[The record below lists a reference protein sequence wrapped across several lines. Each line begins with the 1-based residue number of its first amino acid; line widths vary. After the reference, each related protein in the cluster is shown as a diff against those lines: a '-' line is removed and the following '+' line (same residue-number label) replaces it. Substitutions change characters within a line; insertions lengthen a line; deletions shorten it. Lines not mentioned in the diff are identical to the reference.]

1 MPLSLIYSSL
11 LHILVFSLL
20 FFCMQGQS
28 QDNKKPAPYTI
39 DFIGSSATPMR
50 YGTPQEQAGASAQQ
64 AVQATPAEQP
74 KAEIKEETQ
83 IKTAKPKETKKPA
96 YNSEAQITKEKQKDS
111 AKTPEAASATEEKV
125 VLAKPSIL
133 KEVQTGNID
142 VAGEHNLVGESGVPG
157 ERAVQASFTNFP
169 YPWYITQVR
178 NNLWTSWQ
186 KLMPKKTIGLSVL
199 VSFNIDKNG
208 AVYGVQI
215 DKSSKNDDFDYK
227 GKVAVLNSAPYPPLP
242 QDYGKEI
249 LTVNVE
255 FKDEE

>member
-1 MPLSLIYSSL
+1 MPLSLLYSGL

-28 QDNKKPAPYTI
+28 QNKKKQATYTI

-50 YGTPQEQAGASAQQ
+50 YGTWQEQKPAPALQ
-64 AVQATPAEQP
+64 AVEAAPAEQP
-74 KAEIKEETQ
+74 KAEVKEETQ

-96 YNSEAQITKEKQKDS
+96 YNSEAQITKEKQKTT
-111 AKTPEAASATEEKV
+111 AKPQELSGEEKV
-125 VLAKPSIL
+125 VLSKPSIL
-133 KEVQTGNID
+133 KDVQTSSID
-142 VAGEHNLVGESGVPG
+142 VSDQNLESVPG

-178 NNLWTSWQ
+178 NNLWTAWQ
-186 KLMPKKTIGLSVL
+186 KLMPKKTLGLSVL

-249 LTVNVE
+249 LTVSVE
-255 FKDEE
+255 FKNEE

>member
-1 MPLSLIYSSL
+1 MPLSLLYSGL

-28 QDNKKPAPYTI
+28 QNNKKQATYTI

-50 YGTPQEQAGASAQQ
+50 YGMPQEQAATSAAKEEQIAQ
-64 AVQATPAEQP
+64 AEQP
-74 KAEIKEETQ
+74 KAEVKEETQ
-83 IKTAKPKETKKPA
+83 IKTAKSKETKKPA
-96 YNSEAQITKEKQKDS
+96 YNSEAQITKEKQKNS
-111 AKTPEAASATEEKV
+111 AKNASNSESVQEEKV

-142 VAGEHNLVGESGVPG
+142 VSGEHNLESVPG

-186 KLMPKKTIGLSVL
+186 KLMPKKTIGLSVI

-249 LTVNVE
+249 LTVSVE
-255 FKDEE
+255 FKNEE

>member
-28 QDNKKPAPYTI
+28 QNDKKPATYTI

-50 YGTPQEQAGASAQQ
+50 YGAPQEEASSQ
-64 AVQATPAEQP
+64 AVQSAAAQEP
-74 KAEIKEETQ
+74 KAEVKEESKIQTP
-83 IKTAKPKETKKPA
+83 KPKETKKPA
-96 YNSEAQITKEKQKDS
+96 YNSEAQITKEKQKNSSKTQEES
-111 AKTPEAASATEEKV
+111 AAEEKV

-142 VAGEHNLVGESGVPG
+142 VSGEHNLVGGGIPG

-186 KLMPKKTIGLSVL
+186 KLMPKKTVGLSVL

-208 AVYGVQI
+208 AIYGVQI

-242 QDYGKEI
+242 QDYGKEV
-249 LTVNVE
+249 LTVTVE
-255 FKDEE
+255 FKNEE

>member
-1 MPLSLIYSSL
+1 MPLSLLYSGL

-28 QDNKKPAPYTI
+28 QNKKKQATYTI

-50 YGTPQEQAGASAQQ
+50 YGTVQEQTPAPVQQ
-64 AVQATPAEQP
+64 AVAPTPAEQP
-74 KAEIKEETQ
+74 KTEVKAEPQ
-83 IKTAKPKETKKPA
+83 IQTAKPKETKKPA
-96 YNSEAQITKEKQKDS
+96 YNSEAQITKEKQKTT
-111 AKTPEAASATEEKV
+111 AKAQAPQVEEKV
-125 VLAKPSIL
+125 VLSKPSIL
-133 KEVQTGNID
+133 KEVQTSNID
-142 VAGEHNLVGESGVPG
+142 VSGQYLESVPG

-186 KLMPKKTIGLSVL
+186 KLMPKKTVGLSVV
-199 VSFNIDKNG
+199 VSFNIDKHG
-208 AVYGVQI
+208 TVYGVQI

-249 LTVNVE
+249 LTVSVE
-255 FKDEE
+255 FKNEE